1 MNLKLNSHNIKA
13 ISIVLPKNP
22 HTLEKELQE
31 CNLNQKKYELL
42 KQNTGINHHFISPN
56 NIYASDLASKALEKL
71 FRENLLLKDEL
82 DVLLVYSFSPDFLA
96 PALSSLIHKNLG
108 LSEKTLCFD
117 NIAFCP
123 GFLQGLMQAF
133 SLLDNENI
141 KKIAFICVS
150 VKSKKIP
157 KKDKITYLS
166 NSDSASVILLEKS
179 NTKEKAFF
187 SQKIFSKLAT
197 EETFPLKCFKEAN
210 DFIDMDKN
218 LTFSHLNE
226 NFPRFFDDFFDDFKL
241 DKSKIGE
248 FFFGSANNFIKTKL
262 LELLNFKEIKN
273 DETLKNYGDVTINK
287 LAFDLANYEWRKGGI
302 KQVFMASFGT
312 GITFNAMSLKIDF
325 SKIKNFI
332 EIIDFNT

>member
-13 ISIVLPKNP
+13 VSIVLPKNP

-42 KQNTGINHHFISPN
+42 KQSTGINHHFISPN

-197 EETFPLKCFKEAN
+197 EET
-210 DFIDMDKN
+210 
-218 LTFSHLNE
+218 
-226 NFPRFFDDFFDDFKL
+226 
-241 DKSKIGE
+241 
-248 FFFGSANNFIKTKL
+248 
-262 LELLNFKEIKN
+262 
-273 DETLKNYGDVTINK
+273 
-287 LAFDLANYEWRKGGI
+287 
-302 KQVFMASFGT
+302 
-312 GITFNAMSLKIDF
+312 
-325 SKIKNFI
+325 
-332 EIIDFNT
+332 

>member
-1 MNLKLNSHNIKA
+1 M
-13 ISIVLPKNP
+13 
-22 HTLEKELQE
+22 
-31 CNLNQKKYELL
+31 
-42 KQNTGINHHFISPN
+42 
-56 NIYASDLASKALEKL
+56 
-71 FRENLLLKDEL
+71 LLKDEL

-141 KKIAFICVS
+141 KKIAFICAS

-187 SQKIFSKLAT
+187 LA
-197 EETFPLKCFKEAN
+197 
-210 DFIDMDKN
+210 KN
-218 LTFSHLNE
+218 LFQISHRRNFS
-226 NFPRFFDDFFDDFKL
+226 
-241 DKSKIGE
+241 SKM
-248 FFFGSANNFIKTKL
+248 L
-262 LELLNFKEIKN
+262 
-273 DETLKNYGDVTINK
+273 
-287 LAFDLANYEWRKGGI
+287 
-302 KQVFMASFGT
+302 
-312 GITFNAMSLKIDF
+312 
-325 SKIKNFI
+325 
-332 EIIDFNT
+332 

>member
-82 DVLLVYSFSPDFLA
+82 DVLLVYSFTPDFLA

-150 VKSKKIP
+150 VKS
-157 KKDKITYLS
+157 
-166 NSDSASVILLEKS
+166 
-179 NTKEKAFF
+179 
-187 SQKIFSKLAT
+187 
-197 EETFPLKCFKEAN
+197 
-210 DFIDMDKN
+210 
-218 LTFSHLNE
+218 
-226 NFPRFFDDFFDDFKL
+226 
-241 DKSKIGE
+241 
-248 FFFGSANNFIKTKL
+248 
-262 LELLNFKEIKN
+262 
-273 DETLKNYGDVTINK
+273 
-287 LAFDLANYEWRKGGI
+287 
-302 KQVFMASFGT
+302 
-312 GITFNAMSLKIDF
+312 
-325 SKIKNFI
+325 
-332 EIIDFNT
+332 